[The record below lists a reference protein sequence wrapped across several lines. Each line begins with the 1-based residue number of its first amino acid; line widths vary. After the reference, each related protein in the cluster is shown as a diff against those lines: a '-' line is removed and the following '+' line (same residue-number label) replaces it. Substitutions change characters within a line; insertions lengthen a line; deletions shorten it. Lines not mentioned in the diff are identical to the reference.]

1 MTHPVKGIDHVFI
14 LTPDLDAAAADWA
27 GLGFTVTP
35 RGYHSEHKGTANNT
49 MMLAD
54 DYIELLGILTPK
66 PGNEGQRQRL
76 EAGQG
81 LHAIAC
87 KIDDAAEA
95 VAALG
100 ALGIAAG
107 PVGDFERPVE
117 LPGGASGVAAFS
129 TAHFAETEVPKG
141 IVFMCQHRTRPTV
154 WVPEWMTHANG
165 ATAIAA
171 VVAVAHDPA
180 PVAAAYARLWAKGAV
195 TPCEGGL
202 RVETGT
208 APVLVLTPQGAAA
221 RYPGIDVDATPANGY
236 AALELV
242 ADMDKARA
250 ALGDKAVAVPGGL
263 AVPPAQATGTVLVFR
278 AARQ

>member
-1 MTHPVKGIDHVFI
+1 MTHPVTGIDHVFV
-14 LTPDLDAAAADWA
+14 LTPDLDKAAADWA

-35 RGYHSEHKGTANNT
+35 RGLHSAHKGTANHT
-49 MMLAD
+49 MMLAE
-54 DYIELLGILTPK
+54 DYIELLGILAPTPL
-66 PGNEGQRQRL
+66 NDAQRARL
-76 EAGQG
+76 AAGQG

-87 KIDDAAEA
+87 RIDDAAAA

-107 PVGDFERPVE
+107 PVGDFERPVD
-117 LPGGASGVAAFS
+117 LPGGATGVAAFS
-129 TAHFAETEVPKG
+129 TAPFADAEVPQG

-154 WVPEWMTHANG
+154 WVPEWMSHANG

-171 VVAVAHDPA
+171 VVAVTDDPA
-180 PVAAAYARLWAKGAV
+180 PVAAGYARLWAKGAV

-208 APVLVLTPQGAAA
+208 APVLVLTPEGAAA
-221 RYPGIDVDATPANGY
+221 RYPGLAVAETPANGY

-242 ADMDKARA
+242 ADMAKARA
-250 ALGDKAVAVPGGL
+250 ALGAKAVAVPGGL
-263 AVPPAQATGTVLVFR
+263 AVPPAQATGTILAFR
-278 AARQ
+278 PARA